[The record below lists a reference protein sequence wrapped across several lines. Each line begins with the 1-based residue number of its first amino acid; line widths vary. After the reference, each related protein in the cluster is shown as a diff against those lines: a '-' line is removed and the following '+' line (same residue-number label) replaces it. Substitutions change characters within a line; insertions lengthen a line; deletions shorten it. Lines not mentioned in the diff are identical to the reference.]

1 VYKNKYV
8 SIVTIIYKNKYVSI
22 VTTMYK
28 NKITM
33 LALITMCTEIEM

>member
-28 NKITM
+28 NKINM